1 MRLPLSD
8 TPVLF
13 DRSALRHRRQRAR
26 ADALFL
32 HEAALDEVQD
42 RLSLVKRVFTD
53 IDIVTPFPAI
63 WQATFPQARIIED
76 DEVLDLPM
84 GASDLVIHAMTL
96 HQANDPV
103 GQIIQCRRALKPD
116 GLFLC
121 VCLGGQTLHELRATL
136 AQAEIEAR
144 GGLSPRIA
152 PMAEIR
158 DLGALLQRAGLALP
172 VADSFALTA
181 AYRDLPHLMQDLR
194 AMGETNI
201 LSARDRHFTRRSLFE
216 KANRLYS
223 DHFAQPDQRLPA
235 TFEVMCLTG
244 WAPDDSQ
251 PKPLRPGSATTRLA
265 EALGTG
271 ETKLPD

>member
-1 MRLPLSD
+1 MRMPPSD
-8 TPVLF
+8 TQALF
-13 DRSALRHRRQRAR
+13 DRSALLKRRKRMR

-32 HEAALDEVQD
+32 HDAALTEIKD

-53 IDIVTPFPAI
+53 VAIVTSCPDLWRVHFPD
-63 WQATFPQARIIED
+63 ARIVED
-76 DEVLDLPM
+76 ADILDLPLSE
-84 GASDLVIHAMTL
+84 SDLVIHAMTL

-121 VCLGGQTLHELRATL
+121 VSLGGQTLHQLRAVL

-144 GGLSPRIA
+144 GGLSPRIS

-172 VADSFALTA
+172 VADSFPLTA
-181 AYRDLPHLMQDLR
+181 TYRDLPHLMRDLR

-201 LSARDRHFTRRSLFE
+201 LTARDHHFTRRALFDR
-216 KANRLYS
+216 ANRLYS

-235 TFEVMCLTG
+235 TFEIMCLTG
-244 WAPDDSQ
+244 WAPDESQ